1 METVALVQ
9 DLRARVGGWRREG
22 QRISFVPTMGNLHA
36 GHHALVALARRSCDR
51 VVTSVFVNPL
61 QFGPREDYG
70 RYPRTLQADAEG
82 IAAECDLLF
91 APTVEEMYP
100 RGVAGHAEVHVP
112 GISDILCGASRPGHF
127 TGVATVVAKLLN
139 LVQPDVAV
147 FGQKDYQQLM
157 VIRRMVAD
165 LALPVAILPA
175 PTVRDPDG
183 LALSSRNQYLSP
195 EQRAQAPELYRTLQW
210 MSARTRAG
218 EPRETIEA
226 GARERRGGAGFEV
239 DYVVVRRADDLAE
252 LAPGTTGPLVALAAA
267 KLGNTRLIDNLLI

>member
-1 METVALVQ
+1 METVALVE
-9 DLRARVGGWRREG
+9 DLRTRVGAWRRAG
-22 QRISFVPTMGNLHA
+22 QRIGFVPTMGNLHA
-36 GHHALVALARRSCDR
+36 GHHALVGLARGSCDR

-61 QFGPREDYG
+61 QFGPREDFG

-82 IAAECDLLF
+82 LAADCDLLF
-91 APTVEEMYP
+91 APPVEEMYP
-100 RGVAGHAEVHVP
+100 RGVEGHVEVRVP

-139 LVQPDVAV
+139 MVQPDVAL

-165 LALPVAILPA
+165 LALPVSIVSA

-195 EQRAQAPELYRTLQW
+195 AQRALAPELHRTLQW
-210 MSARTRAG
+210 MAG
-218 EPRETIEA
+218 RITQGE
-226 GARERRGGAGFEV
+226 ARESVEETARQRLTTAGFEV
-239 DYVVVRRADDLAE
+239 DYAVVRRAEDLSEPVAGSPE
-252 LAPGTTGPLVALAAA
+252 PFVALAAA
-267 KLGNTRLIDNLLI
+267 RLGNTRLIDNLLI

>member
-1 METVALVQ
+1 METVALVK
-9 DLRARVGGWRREG
+9 DLRARIGAWRRAGE
-22 QRISFVPTMGNLHA
+22 RIGFVPTMGNLHA
-36 GHHALVALARRSCDR
+36 GHHALVRQARRTCDR

-70 RYPRTLQADAEG
+70 RYPRTLQADAER

-91 APTVEEMYP
+91 APAVEEMYP
-100 RGVAGHAEVHVP
+100 RGIAGHVEVHVP

-157 VIRRMVAD
+157 VIRRMVDD
-165 LALPVAILPA
+165 LALPVAIESA

-183 LALSSRNQYLSP
+183 LALSSRNQYLSG
-195 EQRAQAPELYRTLQW
+195 EQRALAPELYRTLQW

-218 EPRETIEA
+218 EPRETVEA
-226 GARERRGGAGFEV
+226 GARERLAGAGFEV
-239 DYVVVRRADDLAE
+239 DYVAVRLADDLGE
-252 LAPGTTGPLVALAAA
+252 PAPGTAAPLVALVAAR
-267 KLGNTRLIDNLLI
+267 LGDTRLIDNLLI